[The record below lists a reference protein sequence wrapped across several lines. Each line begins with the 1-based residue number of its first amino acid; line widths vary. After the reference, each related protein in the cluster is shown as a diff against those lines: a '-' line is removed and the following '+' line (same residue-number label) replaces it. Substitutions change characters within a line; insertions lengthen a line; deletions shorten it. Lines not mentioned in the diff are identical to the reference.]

1 MALPFSLNDI
11 IASVTG
17 ADPDGD
23 ALHHLSQ
30 SMIVSEELTGMAD
43 GVVGHFVEQ
52 ARQDGASWAEIG
64 GSMGVTRQ
72 AAQKRFVPREPADA
86 TSTAATI
93 FARLNDAAKQATE
106 SAKEH
111 ARQAQHD
118 QVKTEHVVL
127 GLLDELEGLA
137 AHAVEALDVPLEQ
150 VAEAVKAA
158 FNPPGR
164 GVQEEQTVPDEPVG
178 KDVPFGRDARKLF
191 DQAMREARRR
201 GRTRVGPEHLLLGL
215 LRDDNSPGAAILN
228 SFGITREQAERWF
241 HGDSEEEW
249 S

>member
-1 MALPFSLNDI
+1 MALPFQLNDI

-30 SMIVSEELTGMAD
+30 SVIVSQELTGMAD

-72 AAQKRFVPREPADA
+72 AAQKRFVPREPSDA

-93 FARLNDAAKQATE
+93 FARLNDAARQATE

-118 QVKTEHVVL
+118 QVRTEHVVL

-137 AHAVEALDVPLEQ
+137 AQAVEALDVPLEQ
-150 VAEAVKAA
+150 LADAVKAA
-158 FNPPGR
+158 FNPPGP
-164 GVQEEQTVPDEPVG
+164 GPQEQTVTGEPVG
-178 KDVPFGRDARKLF
+178 KDVPFGRDAKKLF

-241 HGDSEEEW
+241 NGDSEEEW

>member
-1 MALPFSLNDI
+1 MALPFQLNDI

-30 SMIVSEELTGMAD
+30 SVIVSQELTGMAD

-72 AAQKRFVPREPADA
+72 AAQKRFVPREPSDA

-93 FARLNDAAKQATE
+93 FARLNDAARQATE

-111 ARQAQHD
+111 AREAQHD
-118 QVKTEHVVL
+118 QVRTEHVVL

-137 AHAVEALDVPLEQ
+137 AQAVEALDVPLEQ
-150 VAEAVKAA
+150 LADAVKAA
-158 FNPPGR
+158 FNPPGP
-164 GVQEEQTVPDEPVG
+164 GPQEQTVTDEPVG
-178 KDVPFGRDARKLF
+178 KDVPFGRDAKKLF

-241 HGDSEEEW
+241 NGDSEEEW